1 MVVFEREFF
10 KLSGSGNDFIFIDAR
25 SSPPGRLADA
35 DVISRLCARGTGIG
49 ADGIV
54 FLTNSKSTAFR
65 MTYYN
70 SDGSE
75 AAMCGNAALC
85 AARLAW
91 ELGFAGPHEFQFE
104 TGSGIVGASVV
115 DGQPEISLSAV
126 SELATQV
133 IGISLVKGEKRIG
146 FARVGV
152 PHLVV
157 ECDAVAGVN
166 LLERGRQLRW
176 DPAIPDGANVNF
188 VSGGKG
194 QWNVRT
200 YERGV
205 EGETLAC
212 GTGTAACM
220 ALIKA
225 WGDGGDFG
233 SFRAVSGCDL
243 EVDLG
248 GGRPKL
254 KGEGRIVYR
263 GALAE
268 I

>member
-1 MVVFEREFF
+1 MASFEREFF
-10 KLSGSGNDFIFIDAR
+10 KLTGSGNDFIFVDAR
-25 SSPPGRLADA
+25 TNPPGRMADPA
-35 DVISRLCARGTGIG
+35 IIARLCARGTGIG
-49 ADGIV
+49 ADGLV
-54 FLTNSKSTAFR
+54 FLTQSETADFR

-85 AARLAW
+85 AASLAC
-91 ELGFAGPHEFQFE
+91 ELGFVRPRDFRFE
-104 TGSGIVGASVV
+104 TGSGIVAASVN
-115 DGQPEISLSAV
+115 DGRPEIVLTAV
-126 SELATQV
+126 SELMTQV
-133 IGISLVKGEKRIG
+133 VGVSLLGGEKRIG

-157 ECDAVAGVN
+157 QCEEVADVN
-166 LLERGRQLRW
+166 LPERGCTLRW
-176 DPAIPDGANVNF
+176 HSAIPDGANVNF
-188 VSGGKG
+188 VSGGGG
-194 QWNVRT
+194 QWFVRT

-220 ALIKA
+220 ALIRA
-225 WGDGGDFG
+225 WGAGGDVG
-233 SFRAVSGCDL
+233 SFRAASGCDL
-243 EVDLG
+243 LITLDG
-248 GGRPKL
+248 DRPTL

-263 GALAE
+263 GDLKE